1 MTNVRTRPHAS
12 LLICFSLT
20 TRAARQS
27 FPPQLGFM
35 PRVPAM
41 AGRIPPAHEMGRHK
55 HQRSFLPGHPRSPLM
70 TRTNLQCRRKRRSS
84 RPKIW
89 WKGWRGGTPDAGQ
102 IARILRLARFV
113 SYLNPRRVEARVA
126 HWRQLTHA
134 HRPPQR
140 RPKLLARF
148 ACPGNASAPSRQP
161 TNQLE
166 VRRYP

>member
-1 MTNVRTRPHAS
+1 MTNGRTRPHAS

-84 RPKIW
+84 MTKSGGRAGAGGRRMPDRSREYCAWHDSWVIW
-89 WKGWRGGTPDAGQ
+89 TRDESKPASPIGDSWLMRMVHRRGG
-102 IARILRLARFV
+102 
-113 SYLNPRRVEARVA
+113 PR
-126 HWRQLTHA
+126 
-134 HRPPQR
+134 
-140 RPKLLARF
+140 LLARF